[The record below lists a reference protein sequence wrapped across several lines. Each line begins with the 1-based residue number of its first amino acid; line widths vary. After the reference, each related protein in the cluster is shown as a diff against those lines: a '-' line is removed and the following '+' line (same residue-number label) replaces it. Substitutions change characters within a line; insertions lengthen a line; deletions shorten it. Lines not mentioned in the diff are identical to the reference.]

1 MTALWKICTF
11 ALISALCAL
20 MVHAHQKQAGRL
32 VSLCAGMMLLSAA
45 VTQITPVVQALQD
58 FSREAGLQNDTI
70 SLLLR
75 LISMAYL
82 TEFSIQACRDAGE
95 EGLAMKAALAGKIL
109 LAAQTVPL
117 ITSIGSL
124 AMDMLP

>member
-82 TEFSIQACRDAGE
+82 TEFAAQACRDAGE
-95 EGLAMKAALAGKIL
+95 EGLSLKAALAGKIL

-117 ITSIGSL
+117 VTEIGQL
-124 AMDMLP
+124 ALGFLP

>member
-1 MTALWKICTF
+1 MSVLWKICAF

-20 MVHAHQKQAGRL
+20 LVHAHQKQAGRL

-45 VTQITPVVQALQD
+45 VTQITPVVQALQN
-58 FSREAGLQNDTI
+58 FSQEAGLQNDTI
-70 SLLLR
+70 ALLLR

-82 TEFSIQACRDAGE
+82 TEFSVQACRDAGE
-95 EGLAMKAALAGKIL
+95 EGLAQKTALAGKIL
-109 LAAQTVPL
+109 LASQTVPL
-117 ITSIGSL
+117 ITAIGSL

>member
-1 MTALWKICTF
+1 MTALWKICVF

-20 MVHAHQKQAGRL
+20 MVHAHQKQAGQM

-58 FSREAGLQNDTI
+58 FSREAGLQSDTI
-70 SLLLR
+70 ALLLR

-82 TEFSIQACRDAGE
+82 TEFSVQACRDAGE
-95 EGLAMKAALAGKIL
+95 EGLAQKTALAGKIL

-117 ITSIGSL
+117 ITDIGSL

>member
-1 MTALWKICTF
+1 MTALWKICAF

-20 MVHAHQKQAGRL
+20 MVHAHQKQAGNL

-58 FSREAGLQNDTI
+58 FSREAGLQSDTI
-70 SLLLR
+70 RLLLR
-75 LISMAYL
+75 LICMAYL
-82 TEFSIQACRDAGE
+82 TEFSAQACRDAGE
-95 EGLAMKAALAGKIL
+95 EGLAMKTALAGKIL

-117 ITSIGSL
+117 ITAIGSL
-124 AMDMLP
+124 AMDMLS

>member
-95 EGLAMKAALAGKIL
+95 EGLAQKTALAGKIL

-117 ITSIGSL
+117 ITAIGSL

>member
-1 MTALWKICTF
+1 MTVLWKICAF

-20 MVHAHQKQAGRL
+20 MVHAHHRQAGRL
-32 VSLCAGMMLLSAA
+32 VSLCAGMMMLSFA

-58 FSREAGLQNDTI
+58 FSREAGLQSDTI
-70 SLLLR
+70 ALLLR

-82 TEFSIQACRDAGE
+82 TEFSVQGCRDAGE
-95 EGLAMKAALAGKIL
+95 EGLAMKCALAGKIL

-117 ITSIGSL
+117 ITEIGTL

>member
-1 MTALWKICTF
+1 MNILWKICAF

-20 MVHAHQKQAGRL
+20 LVHAHHKAAGRM
-32 VSLCAGMMLLSAA
+32 VSLCAGMMMLTAA

-58 FSREAGLQNDTI
+58 FSRTAGLQNDTVA
-70 SLLLR
+70 LLLR

-82 TEFSIQACRDAGE
+82 TEFAVQACKDAGE
-95 EGLAMKAALAGKIL
+95 EGLAMKTALAGKIM

-117 ITSIGSL
+117 ITAIGTL

>member
-1 MTALWKICTF
+1 MTALWKICAF

-20 MVHAHQKQAGRL
+20 MVHAHQKQAGNL

-45 VTQITPVVQALQD
+45 ATQITPVVQALQD
-58 FSREAGLQNDTI
+58 FSREAGLQSDTI
-70 SLLLR
+70 RLLLR
-75 LISMAYL
+75 LICMAYL
-82 TEFSIQACRDAGE
+82 TEFSAQACRDAGE
-95 EGLAMKAALAGKIL
+95 EGLAMKTALAGKIL

-117 ITSIGSL
+117 ITAIGSL